1 MGTQLSPRSA
11 RVIDLEAR
19 RQRQQAR
26 RRLIRL
32 APELDGLEMVY
43 RLDSSAETL
52 YGMPLLAWGLREDGE
67 VVGLVAWMETLM
79 PCQRLDDDEH
89 GRFIG
94 YRDPETEEL
103 FEVAPEHK
111 LMELEHAAS
120 YFDYEETEQVTL
132 IQQLP
137 EIQGTHALCMDAGDA
152 PWQLK
157 QVFGWRLY
165 SDGSIEALL
174 ADEQRV
180 EQTPILLGDA
190 CLYPG
195 HSRHRLV
202 YFFQRQIANRI
213 RQEDPAT
220 LEALALMVIPE
231 GDCGASPAGPGQD

>member
-1 MGTQLSPRSA
+1 MGIPLSSRPA
-11 RVIDLEAR
+11 RVIDLETM

-43 RLDSSAETL
+43 QLPDESESY
-52 YGMPLLAWGLREDGE
+52 YGMPLLAWGMREDGE
-67 VVGLVAWMETLM
+67 VVGLVPWMERLT
-79 PCQRLDDDEH
+79 PCQALDDPEH
-89 GRFIG
+89 GHFIG

-103 FEVAPEHK
+103 FELPPEHK
-111 LMELEHAAS
+111 VLELEQAAA
-120 YFDYEETEQVTL
+120 YFDYEETESPTL

-137 EIQGTHALCMDAGDA
+137 ETQGTHALCMDEGDT

-165 SDGSIEALL
+165 SDGAVEALL
-174 ADEQRV
+174 ADERQV
-180 EQTPILLGDA
+180 ESTPILPGDA

-195 HSRHRLV
+195 HSRHQVV

-213 RQEDPAT
+213 RREDPET
-220 LEALALMVIPE
+220 LEALALMVMPDTPE
-231 GDCGASPAGPGQD
+231 RDDGA

>member
-1 MGTQLSPRSA
+1 MGTQMSPRTA
-11 RVIDLEAR
+11 RVIDLDAR

-26 RRLIRL
+26 RRLVRL

-43 RLDSSAETL
+43 RLDASPDTL

-67 VVGLVAWMETLM
+67 VVGLVAWMESLT

-103 FEVAPEHK
+103 FDSAPEHK
-111 LMELEHAAS
+111 VMELEQAAS

-137 EIQGTHALCMDAGDA
+137 ELQGTHALCMDDGEA

-157 QVFGWRLY
+157 QVCGWRLY
-165 SDGSIEALL
+165 SDGTVEALL
-174 ADEQRV
+174 ADERHV
-180 EQTPILLGDA
+180 EQTPIVLGDA
-190 CLYPG
+190 CLYPV
-195 HSRHRLV
+195 HSRHRRV

-220 LEALALMVIPE
+220 LEALALMVVPEDIP
-231 GDCGASPAGPGQD
+231 ATPAAQRGQD

>member
-1 MGTQLSPRSA
+1 MGIPLSPRPA
-11 RVIDLEAR
+11 QIIDLEAM
-19 RQRQQAR
+19 RQRQLAR

-32 APELDGLEMVY
+32 SPELDGLEMVY
-43 RLDSSAETL
+43 RLSSSADTL

-67 VVGLVAWMETLM
+67 VVGLVPWMEALTA
-79 PCQRLDDDEH
+79 CHCLDDAEH
-89 GRFIG
+89 GSFVG

-111 LMELEHAAS
+111 VMELEHAAA
-120 YFDYEETEQVTL
+120 YFDYEDTDETTL

-137 EIQGTHALCMDAGDA
+137 ESQGTHALCMDKGSA

-165 SDGSIEALL
+165 NDGKVEALL
-174 ADEQRV
+174 ADESRV
-180 EQTPILLGDA
+180 ESTPILPSDP

-195 HSRHRLV
+195 HSRHRVV

-213 RQEDPAT
+213 RHEDPAT
-220 LEALALMVIPE
+220 LEALALMVMADDDDGGSTE
-231 GDCGASPAGPGQD
+231 

>member
-1 MGTQLSPRSA
+1 MGTQMSPRTA
-11 RVIDLEAR
+11 RVIDLDAR

-26 RRLIRL
+26 RRLVRL

-43 RLDSSAETL
+43 RLDASPDTL

-67 VVGLVAWMETLM
+67 VVGLVAWMESLT

-89 GRFIG
+89 GRFVG

-103 FEVAPEHK
+103 LDSAPEHK
-111 LMELEHAAS
+111 VMELEHAAS

-137 EIQGTHALCMDAGDA
+137 ELQGTHALCMDDGEA

-165 SDGSIEALL
+165 SDGTVEALL
-174 ADEQRV
+174 ADERHV
-180 EQTPILLGDA
+180 EQTPIVLGDA
-190 CLYPG
+190 CLYPV
-195 HSRHRLV
+195 HSRHRRV

-220 LEALALMVIPE
+220 LEALALIVVPE
-231 GDCGASPAGPGQD
+231 GIPATPAAQRGQD

>member
-1 MGTQLSPRSA
+1 MGTPMSPRPA

-43 RLDSSAETL
+43 RLGGSPDTL

-67 VVGLVAWMETLM
+67 VVGLVPWMETLT

-89 GRFIG
+89 GRFVG

-103 FEVAPEHK
+103 FETAPEHK
-111 LMELEHAAS
+111 LMELEHAAA
-120 YFDYEETEQVTL
+120 YFDYEETDQVTL

-137 EIQGTHALCMDAGDA
+137 ETQGTHALCMDDGDA

-165 SDGSIEALL
+165 SDGSVEALL
-174 ADEQRV
+174 ADERRV
-180 EQTPILLGDA
+180 EETPILLGDP

-195 HSRHRLV
+195 HSRHRVV

-213 RQEDPAT
+213 RREDPAT
-220 LEALALMVIPE
+220 LEALALMVMP
-231 GDCGASPAGPGQD
+231 GDARP